1 MEKEKSER
9 SVSEEASIDVFNR
22 LKNLKISV
30 SDDFDEKK
38 ELLEA
43 LDEKYGKKAI
53 VNQMQG

>member
-30 SDDFDEKK
+30 SDDFDEKRN
-38 ELLEA
+38 
-43 LDEKYGKKAI
+43 Y
-53 VNQMQG
+53 